1 MRGQTKRLRRAKC
14 NIRTVRKIRCNS
26 CRLSHEIDK
35 WTGRALRTTRRSP
48 QSMHGQRRFSG
59 KPAVKHATYATER
72 STKASGH
79 RIKAARNFKLC
90 QSAKNAKPTAVTHT
104 HTPPSRFPIETAPTT
119 FARPTFQEGL
129 PQGRTIEQTGRGY
142 PRSSSILFR
151 RFHFFLLLRFPHSR
165 LFSLFPPSIS
175 LPKTTSTPKRSKD
188 AIAPDVTSSAAPTF
202 RIVQVVED
210 QNVFEEDRRQTSDG
224 TAYLR

>member
-59 KPAVKHATYATER
+59 KPAVKHATYATGR

-129 PQGRTIEQTGRGY
+129 PQGRTIEQTARAY

-151 RFHFFLLLRFPHSR
+151 RF
-165 LFSLFPPSIS
+165 LFSFFYVSHTLAYSLSFPPSIS

>member
-79 RIKAARNFKLC
+79 RIKAAQNFKLC

-129 PQGRTIEQTGRGY
+129 PQGRTIEQTAVHTLAAVLFCSDVFFF
-142 PRSSSILFR
+142 PSFTFPTLSPILSLSPPPSLFR
-151 RFHFFLLLRFPHSR
+151 KQRQHRNVVRMPL
-165 LFSLFPPSIS
+165 PP
-175 LPKTTSTPKRSKD
+175 T
-188 AIAPDVTSSAAPTF
+188 
-202 RIVQVVED
+202 
-210 QNVFEEDRRQTSDG
+210 
-224 TAYLR
+224 